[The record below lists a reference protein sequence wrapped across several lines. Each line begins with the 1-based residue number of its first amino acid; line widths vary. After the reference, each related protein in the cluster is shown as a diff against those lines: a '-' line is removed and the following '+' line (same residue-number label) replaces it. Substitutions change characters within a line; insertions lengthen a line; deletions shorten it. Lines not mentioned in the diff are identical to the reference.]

1 LFLAQ
6 QILKRA
12 GQDIPLLN
20 NIKIPKTWYITTDE
34 LTEFL
39 HYNNLEALNQHKYKD
54 LSEIRMDYVNII
66 QTMKNA
72 KFPPGIVKSLAM
84 ALDDFGDNPLI
95 VRSSSLLEDQMG
107 SAFSGK
113 YKSLF
118 LANQGSKKQRL
129 EDLMDAIIE
138 VYSSVFSPDSIKYRC
153 ERGLLDFQEEMGIM
167 IQEVVGCRIGP
178 YYMPLFSG
186 VGFSNNEFRWSPR
199 IKREDGLIRLVMG
212 LGTRAVD
219 RLSDDFPVLISPG
232 QPGLRVNTVPEE
244 IKHYAPKK
252 VDVIDLQS
260 NSFRTIEISTLLKEY
275 GVQIPFIQEIVSVNK
290 NDYIGKYSL
299 FDIDF
304 TQDDLIVTFDGL
316 VSDTSFVKQMGLILK
331 TLQEKLGTPVDIEF
345 ASDGR
350 DFYLLQCRPQ
360 SFSLDSVPAAIPQD
374 IPEKDIVFS
383 ANRYISDGSIEDISH
398 IVYVDPDGYNSLQEL
413 SQLINIGRAIGQL
426 NSLLPKR
433 RFILMGPGRWG
444 SRGDIKMGVQVS
456 YSDINNTAALIE
468 IARKKSNYI
477 PELSFGTHFFQD
489 LVESNIRYLPLYP
502 DNREIIFNTR
512 FLNHSKNL
520 LAELLP
526 EYADLEE
533 VIKLID
539 VRQNSGGRV
548 LNITMN
554 ADLEQ
559 ALGYL
564 TQFSGHTQ
572 AGYTEA
578 AYMEKHLQVEQD
590 RYDDRFWRW
599 RFYMAQRLAERLDP
613 EYFGVKGVY
622 LIGSTNTGNAGP
634 GSDIDLIIHFEGQEK
649 QRQELLQWLEG
660 WSLCLSEMNYLK
672 TGYTSEGLLD
682 VHLITDEDIA
692 NNSSFAAKI
701 ASITDPAHR
710 LK

>member
-1 LFLAQ
+1 MVA
-6 QILKRA
+6 IL
-12 GQDIPLLN
+12 
-20 NIKIPKTWYITTDE
+20 
-34 LTEFL
+34 
-39 HYNNLEALNQHKYKD
+39 
-54 LSEIRMDYVNII
+54 
-66 QTMKNA
+66 
-72 KFPPGIVKSLAM
+72 PG
-84 ALDDFGDNPLI
+84 
-95 VRSSSLLEDQMG
+95 
-107 SAFSGK
+107 
-113 YKSLF
+113 
-118 LANQGSKKQRL
+118 
-129 EDLMDAIIE
+129 
-138 VYSSVFSPDSIKYRC
+138 
-153 ERGLLDFQEEMGIM
+153 GIM

-590 RYDDRFWRW
+590 RYDDSFWRW